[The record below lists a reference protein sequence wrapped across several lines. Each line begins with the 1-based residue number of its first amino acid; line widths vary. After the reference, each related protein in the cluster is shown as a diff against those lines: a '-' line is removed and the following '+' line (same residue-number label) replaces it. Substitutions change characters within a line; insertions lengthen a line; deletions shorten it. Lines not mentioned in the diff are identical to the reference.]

1 MFKPFLSS
9 TKKRG
14 DYFEKL
20 ARTYLE
26 TEGLKHYC
34 ANYHCRYGEL
44 DLVMLTPAKTV
55 VFIEVKYRES
65 SQFGHV
71 LEMVNTAK
79 KKKIRL
85 TASHFLLRHSDLAHF
100 SCRFDVI
107 GIHPSKGQAP
117 AEILWVEDAFS

>member
-1 MFKPFLSS
+1 LFKRFLSN

-14 DYFEKL
+14 DYFERL
-20 ARTYLE
+20 ARSHLE
-26 TEGLKHYC
+26 TAGLKHYC
-34 ANYHCRYGEL
+34 ANYHCRYGEV

-79 KKKIRL
+79 QKKIRL

-107 GIHPSKGQAP
+107 GIHPIEGQEP
-117 AEILWVEDAFS
+117 AKILWIENAFS

>member
-1 MFKPFLSS
+1 MLKPFFSN

-20 ARTYLE
+20 ARSHLE
-26 TEGLKHYC
+26 TVGLKHYC

-85 TASHFLLRHSDLAHF
+85 TAAHFLLKHVDLAQF

-107 GIHPSKGQAP
+107 GIHPGEGQTP
-117 AEILWVEDAFS
+117 ANILWVENAFS